1 MSVRPRRVHLPLKPV
16 AATVLLAAAVT
27 AAAPGTIVIRR
38 GDTLSRLAVDH
49 GTTVAALQ
57 HANHLRS
64 DRIYA
69 GRTLV
74 LPGAT
79 GAVVT
84 APTRTGTSYRVAA
97 GDTLTGVAKRFGLT
111 RSALAGPNHLST
123 TSWLIVGTTLSV
135 PTSAAA
141 AAPAAPA
148 GRTYP
153 SATVRSADRHRTTLA
168 TRKVPSKSAMRSLIA
183 AEARRWQVDPA
194 LALAV
199 AYQESGY
206 QMRVVSAADAIGA
219 MQVLPATADWMSAY
233 AGRRLDPLNP
243 LDNATTGVLLLKWLT
258 ARTSSD
264 KTAVAGYYQ
273 GLASVQQRGMFTDT
287 KQYVASVSRL
297 RASGH

>member
-1 MSVRPRRVHLPLKPV
+1 MKPL
-16 AATVLLAAAVT
+16 AAVVLLAAAVT

-38 GDTLSRLAVDH
+38 GDTLSQLARAH
-49 GTTVAALQ
+49 STTVAALKQ
-57 HANHLRS
+57 ANHLSS

-79 GAVVT
+79 GAVST
-84 APTRTGTSYRVAA
+84 APTRTGTSYQVSP

-111 RSALAGPNHLST
+111 IPALAAPNHLST
-123 TSWLIVGTTLSV
+123 TSWLVVGTTLSV
-135 PTSAAA
+135 PVHNAVAG
-141 AAPAAPA
+141 PASPG

-153 SATVRSADRHRTTLA
+153 SATVSSADRHRATLA
-168 TRKVPSKSAMRSLIA
+168 RRTVPSKSAMRSIIT
-183 AEARRWQVDPA
+183 AEARRWHVDPA

-206 QMRVVSAADAIGA
+206 QMQVVSAADAIGA
-219 MQVLPATADWMSAY
+219 MQVLPATADWMSGY
-233 AGRRLDPLNP
+233 AGRHLDPLNP

-264 KTAVAGYYQ
+264 ATAVAGYYQ
-273 GLASVQQRGMFTDT
+273 GLASVQQRGMFADT

-297 RASGH
+297 RLQRH